1 MSSVIFLYINAFH
14 SFDSLD
20 KLEFTYFYF
29 QLKQTM
35 QEEQNR
41 NIEEATERVKE
52 RLPLEK
58 IRCIP
63 KYKNLSS
70 EDYEKFIKNTETVAL
85 LILKAFILKN
95 NQV

>member
-1 MSSVIFLYINAFH
+1 MLGVAEISTSV
-14 SFDSLD
+14 SG
-20 KLEFTYFYF
+20 F
-29 QLKQTM
+29 QSYQPM

-63 KYKNLSS
+63 KYKDLSS
-70 EDYEKFIKNTETVAL
+70 EDYEKLIKNTETVAL

>member
-1 MSSVIFLYINAFH
+1 
-14 SFDSLD
+14 
-20 KLEFTYFYF
+20 
-29 QLKQTM
+29 M

-41 NIEEATERVKE
+41 NIEEATERVKK

-63 KYKNLSS
+63 KYKDLSS
-70 EDYEKFIKNTETVAL
+70 EDYEKLIKDTETVAL

>member
-1 MSSVIFLYINAFH
+1 M
-14 SFDSLD
+14 
-20 KLEFTYFYF
+20 
-29 QLKQTM
+29 
-35 QEEQNR
+35 EERQNK
-41 NIEEATERVKE
+41 NIEEATERVKK

-63 KYKNLSS
+63 KYRDLSA
-70 EDYEKFIKNTETVAL
+70 EDYEKLIKNTETIAL